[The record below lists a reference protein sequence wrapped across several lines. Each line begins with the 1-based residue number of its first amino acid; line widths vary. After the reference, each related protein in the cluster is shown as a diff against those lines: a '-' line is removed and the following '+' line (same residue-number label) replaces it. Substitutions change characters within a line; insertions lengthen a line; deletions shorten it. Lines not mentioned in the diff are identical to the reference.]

1 METTP
6 HCNRLSANEEVMRE
20 RVGGE
25 TEAVRRAFICPDYLK
40 EVWKA
45 AECDKTW
52 DDLTEDDVLHLAAV
66 HPHGSLSQLYLK
78 NRSAYTIYPTLDS
91 LGTAFLE
98 LPSQVPCSFG
108 ALPSLD

>member
-1 METTP
+1 
-6 HCNRLSANEEVMRE
+6 
-20 RVGGE
+20 
-25 TEAVRRAFICPDYLK
+25 AVRRAFICPDYLK

-91 LGTAFLE
+91 LGGKDIAPLSINSDKLEQGMLAGMRATAE
-98 LPSQVPCSFG
+98 IMEPIIRNIKE
-108 ALPSLD
+108 